1 MFVIILWSMRYHV
14 KHKEESRARIL
25 DSAAKQFRAGG
36 VETVR
41 VADVMNAAHLTHG
54 GFYKHFAD
62 KDELLHE
69 AIRTALIEVSAQLAQ
84 LTEGLSRNEALRT
97 VIHFYLSEE
106 HLQRPELGCALA
118 ALGTEMARM
127 SQPMKRQ
134 VSMAL
139 DAYAERLSYLM
150 PGNSE
155 EERRSAFLVLFPS
168 MAGCLMTA
176 RAHDSPK
183 RQQQILLAGRAF
195 FTNAFC
201 GSGAEQGESTQ

>member
-1 MFVIILWSMRYHV
+1 MRYHV

-69 AIRTALIEVSAQLAQ
+69 AIRTALSEVSAQLAR
-84 LTEGLSRNEALRT
+84 LTEGLSRNESLRT

-106 HLQRPELGCALA
+106 HLQHPELGCALA
-118 ALGTEMARM
+118 SLGTEMARM
-127 SQPMKRQ
+127 PKPMKRQ
-134 VSMAL
+134 VSLAL

-176 RAHDSPK
+176 RAHHSPE

-195 FTNAFC
+195 FISAFC
-201 GSGAEQGESTQ
+201 GSGAEQGKSIQ